1 MANTNTSRKSRVTSD
16 DVVMTFLLE
25 GASAVQLMLAD
36 HTNPVKCLDDAMRKI
51 LQKNDHQDVKDL
63 KDIRTAFS
71 KANTLKGRGAV
82 GLRQGTT
89 KTYSVQQV
97 GEKGDL
103 FIRLP
108 VALLVSHKGAQV
120 QVEACADGT
129 LRVTRA

>member
-1 MANTNTSRKSRVTSD
+1 
-16 DVVMTFLLE
+16 MTFLLE
-25 GASAVQLMLAD
+25 GASAVQLMLTD

-51 LQKNDHQDVKDL
+51 LQKNEHQDVKDL
-63 KDIRTAFS
+63 KDIRTVFS
-71 KANTLKGRGAV
+71 KAKAGKGRGAV

-108 VALLVSHKGAQV
+108 VALLYHIREHKYRSRPVLMEPSVSPV
-120 QVEACADGT
+120 PSI
-129 LRVTRA
+129 